1 MIKIL
6 LDTDIGTDVDD
17 AVCLAYL
24 LAHQECDLLGI
35 TTVTGEADKRA
46 ALASALCRAAG
57 KEVPI
62 YPGLET
68 PMVGEQMQKLAQ
80 QAVALAGWPHQS
92 QFPQG
97 QAIEFMSQT
106 IRAHPGEVVLLTI
119 GPLTNIGQL
128 FTADPGIAR
137 LLKGLVLMGGI
148 FTEAYPDKNRTEWNV
163 SGDPLATEIVYQ
175 TPVGVVVSRSASET
189 EPPLHRSIGLDVT
202 EQVIMPADDVRQRF
216 TAPLL
221 RPVLDMAE
229 IWFEHFFPF
238 IVFHDPLAAATIFE
252 PTLCEYRP
260 GTVTVDSRERPR
272 LTHFTPGEASAPH
285 QVAVSVDAQRYFDHF
300 FSVFQE

>member
-1 MIKIL
+1 MVKIL

-62 YPGLET
+62 YPGWET
-68 PMVGEQMQKLAQ
+68 PLVGEQMQKFAQ
-80 QAVALAGWPHQS
+80 QAVALARWPHQS

-119 GPLTNIGQL
+119 GPLTNVGQL
-128 FTADPGIAR
+128 FTAEPGIAR
-137 LLKGLVLMGGI
+137 LIKGLVLMGGI

-163 SGDPLATEIVYQ
+163 SGDPLATEIVYR
-175 TPVGVVVSRSASET
+175 TPIGAVGQS
-189 EPPLHRSIGLDVT
+189 PLHRSIGLDVT
-202 EQVIMPADDVRQRF
+202 EQIIMPAGEVRQRF

-221 RPVLDMAE
+221 RPVLDFAE
-229 IWFEHFFPF
+229 IWFEQFFPF
-238 IVFHDPLAAATIFE
+238 IVFHDPLAAAAIFE

-260 GTVTVDSRERPR
+260 GTVTVDSREGPR
-272 LTHFTPGEASAPH
+272 LTHFTPGKASAPH
-285 QVAVSVDAQRYFDHF
+285 QVAVSVDVQRYFDHF